1 MKKIKAI
8 ACILAVAMLA
18 GIFAGCSKTTKIS
31 TDKFA
36 KACERLKLTKFDVD
50 DDSPDEDDYEDGIY
64 IIADADDL
72 EDASTSMEDTV
83 DAYGLGGI
91 IDPDDVKSL
100 GVAFKVN
107 GIDAFDDIED
117 PEDLEDAVFDG
128 AFAAVIELD
137 DNYVDDVMDYIDEM
151 LDNYD
156 INTKDLTNKEYYVSK
171 NDGYIRFHI
180 DISKLTKIIL
190 ENDDIMD
197 LVGSVYDEDDFED
210 LCKKLTGDVAVTIEV
225 NGSCIFML
233 VGGSFNTKPAILNSF
248 AGAFGVASNPVKLPM
263 NTKFVEDFIE
273 DAIDNYGSL
282 ASSYGGYDDYDDWDD
297 LDYDDWDI

>member
-1 MKKIKAI
+1 MKRIKAI
-8 ACILAVAMLA
+8 ACVLAVAMLA
-18 GIFAGCSKTTKIS
+18 GIFAGCSKTTKMSIS
-31 TDKFA
+31 KFE
-36 KACERLKLTKFDVD
+36 KACERLKLTQFDVD
-50 DDSPDEDDYEDGIY
+50 DDSPDRDDAEDGIY
-64 IIADADDL
+64 MIADADDI
-72 EDASTSMEDTV
+72 EDSSGNV
-83 DAYGLGGI
+83 NVYGIGDF
-91 IDPDDVKSL
+91 IDPDDIKS
-100 GVAFKVN
+100 V
-107 GIDAFDDIED
+107 GIAIKFTGLDDLDDLDD
-117 PEDLEDAVFDG
+117 PEDLEDIKVDG
-128 AFAAVIELD
+128 AFAALIELD
-137 DNYVDDVMDYIDEM
+137 DNYVEDVMDYIEDM
-151 LDNYD
+151 LDTYD
-156 INTKDLTNKEYYVSK
+156 INVKDLTNKEYFVSK

-197 LVGSVYDEDDFED
+197 LVGTAYDEDDFED